1 MSRSLSFSIAL
12 ASVLLVTASAGAEAF
27 KPQIRETKT
36 FADFTQGLQE
46 MRDNIETVQCGGW
59 VDDSE
64 AQVMGA
70 SVKGKLPIPIISPDI
85 PGRSN
90 KGATAKA
97 VTGLGDRGEFEYP
110 DSAWGYSSACDIVEY
125 NGKPMHDDDLAKLGI
140 DLKINEDGSVK
151 MVGGSGEIDIN
162 PFAWCI
168 RMDKATPKY
177 CKRLFDAYKQLSAIA
192 PRPDPE
198 ALCPCADALNECPPR
213 PPKRYC
219 FDAFEDGD
227 EGGPYSFVCHGTS
240 DKKDKVTTTF
250 PDAPPQDRT
259 CRTTWE
265 PEFKNKMTE
274 CSATDVFD
282 DAGNYLGKNVS
293 VNVPGEHLAVA
304 SSYYRHYA
312 QDYHVPG
319 ITVKAF
325 SDGTAEKIIKEWKV
339 RAECYEY
346 YKEEDPKQTITSMED
361 EQCEFIIATP
371 DEQSPDKPQWPPGEG
386 YRQKQDYKPDPVKVQ
401 EPPRQNRD
409 TPEPWKADTKTNLN
423 MIDMEK
429 LKEKQKDFE
438 DPSDISQVLGALLP
452 TRQTASKT
460 VSANARTD
468 MFDDTAERGFS
479 KFWEEQ
485 QRELLKMTADP
496 QTRLIMPARFL
507 VGLASTDPLY
517 DLVRGVVSRSD
528 GTVEIALKGGL
539 EDLGSVLTSFQ
550 RTYIAPL
557 REVRIPILVPLIS
570 VEEIDA
576 RIFDWKQW
584 QLAEK
589 KDAANPASPRA
600 SLDGEAE
607 PLIQKLESYK
617 TIIGKERELRGALAK
632 LLVKLFGPE
641 KEIREYFAQW
651 YKMNTDLLVQA
662 AQRSV
667 QRRELQRIW
676 KLTQQ
681 SMLQAD
687 ECQMLWCAN
696 NRYSVPVYSLLD
708 NWWQEEGSE
717 GSGRDPGYKPKSLKE
732 VGYVQPPDLL
742 FDFSDVRFPRDPLRV
757 PVLEPIIVKVKL
769 PSPPLI
775 GQHPEAAEL
784 FPDLPT
790 LPGADIFSSFTP
802 PTTDLPPPKRITLP
816 PTVDLDKA
824 KDMLR
829 EIRKKIDGKSI
840 DEQKIEE
847 DELKDNP
854 KAAEE
859 NFAMDRKSMRGAYC
873 RFPPSIVIPPDQQE
887 ESGNPAKIIH
897 VENDLKE
904 RLARLFSRW
913 MPERKEDNAGRVA
926 RLRTEGPKSDCF
938 EDVLCYILPPEKNVF
953 ATWQWFMPKG
963 PGADFT
969 GIADD
974 IKSQTLPEEDQN
986 PYQAT
991 METLKKI
998 FPNITLPIP
1007 VDPLPPF

>member
-12 ASVLLVTASAGAEAF
+12 ASVLLVTASAGAEPF
-27 KPQIRETKT
+27 RPQIRETKT
-36 FADFTQGLQE
+36 FADFTAGLQE

-59 VDDSE
+59 VDNSQ
-64 AQVMGA
+64 AQVMGK
-70 SVKGKLPIPIISPDI
+70 SVKGEVPIPDISPDI
-85 PGRSN
+85 PGRDN
-90 KGATAKA
+90 VAATGKA
-97 VTGLGDRGEFEYP
+97 NTGQGVRGDFEYP

-125 NGKPMHDDDLAKLGI
+125 NGVPMYDEDLARLGV
-140 DLKINEDGSVK
+140 DLKINEDGSVQ
-151 MVGGSGEIDIN
+151 MDPGGGNIDIN

-192 PRPDPE
+192 PRPDVE
-198 ALCPCADALNECPPR
+198 NFCPCAGSLNGCPER

-219 FDAFEDGD
+219 FDAFQDPD

-240 DKKDKVTTTF
+240 DKKTKVVTTF
-250 PDAPPQDRT
+250 PDAPPQDTT

-274 CSATDVFD
+274 CSATPVFD
-282 DAGNYLGKNVS
+282 DAGNFLGNNVS
-293 VNVPGEHLAVA
+293 VSVPGEHRAVS

-312 QDYHVPG
+312 QDYHVPA

-325 SDGTAEKIIKEWKV
+325 KDDNGKKNIKEWKV

-346 YKEEDPKQTITSMED
+346 YKEEDPKDLITSMKD
-361 EQCEFIIATP
+361 EQCEFVIATP
-371 DEQSPDKPQWPPGEG
+371 DEQSPDKPEWPPGEG
-386 YRQKQDYKPDPVKVQ
+386 HKQKEDFKPDPNKVR
-401 EPPRQNRD
+401 EDPRPDRKA
-409 TPEPWKADTKTNLN
+409 PEPWKADDETNLN
-423 MIDMEK
+423 MIDMK
-429 LKEKQKDFE
+429 TLKEKQKDFE
-438 DPSDISQVLGALLP
+438 DPADISQVIGALLP

-460 VSANARTD
+460 VSKNARTD
-468 MFDDTAERGFS
+468 MFDDTGERVVS

-485 QRELLKMTADP
+485 QRELLKMVADP
-496 QTRLIMPARFL
+496 QTRLILPARFL
-507 VGLASTDPLY
+507 VGLASNDPLY
-517 DLVRGVVSRSD
+517 DIVRGVVSRSD

-539 EDLGSVLTSFQ
+539 EDLGNVLTSFQ
-550 RTYIAPL
+550 RTFVAPL

-570 VEEIDA
+570 VEELDA

-600 SLDGEAE
+600 SLDSEAE
-607 PLIQKLESYK
+607 PLIAKLEDYK
-617 TIIGKERELRGALAK
+617 EIVGKERELRGALAK
-632 LLVKLFGPE
+632 LLVKLFVPQ

-696 NRYSVPVYSLLD
+696 NRYSVSVYSLLD

-717 GSGRDPGYKPKSLKE
+717 GSARDPEYKPKSLKE
-732 VGYVQPPDLL
+732 VGYVQPPDHL
-742 FDFSDVRFPRDPLRV
+742 FDFSDVRFPRDPLLV
-757 PVLEPIIVKVKL
+757 PVLDPIAVKVKL
-769 PSPPLI
+769 PAPPLI
-775 GQHPEAAEL
+775 GQKPESADE
-784 FPDLPT
+784 FPDLPD
-790 LPGADIFSSFTP
+790 LPGADIFASFSV
-802 PTTDLPPPKRITLP
+802 PTTDLPPPKRIDLP
-816 PTVDLDKA
+816 PTVDLEKA
-824 KDMLR
+824 KDILR
-829 EIRKKIDGKSI
+829 DIRKKIDGKSI

-847 DELKDNP
+847 EDLKNDP

-913 MPERKEDNAGRVA
+913 MPERKEDMAGRVA
-926 RLRTEGPKSDCF
+926 RRRTDGVTSRCV

-953 ATWQWFMPKG
+953 ATWQWFMPEG

-974 IKSQTLPEEDQN
+974 IKSQTLPEEDEN

-991 METLKKI
+991 METLEKI
-998 FPNITLPIP
+998 FPNIDLPIP
-1007 VDPLPPF
+1007 ANPLPPF